1 MAFFP
6 LGRLELK
13 IYPLLTLIVSTLSLH
28 LGKNDKEK
36 KLNLLDVRS
45 SGSKFQGSL
54 MWLKEHRGQDF

>member
-28 LGKNDKEK
+28 LGKKDKEK
-36 KLNLLDVRS
+36 KI
-45 SGSKFQGSL
+45 KFFRCEEFGFQISRFINVVEGA
-54 MWLKEHRGQDF
+54 